1 MTRQFCQLINI
12 YMDTKKSNNISTYSK
27 LIHIT
32 KFEFCLKFRERINIC
47 KQQKTII
54 YSNDASQNRYRLI
67 PKQSACTP
75 EPDLHVAVEQ
85 HGCSGVRIYRNRI

>member
-12 YMDTKKSNNISTYSK
+12 YMDTKNHTTAQSQPWNRLR

-85 HGCSGVRIYRNRI
+85 HGCSGVRI